1 MKKLKEL
8 MPYIIIVVVVLL
20 VRSFI
25 VTPGLVNGSSMEP
38 TLYNNELVLINK
50 IGLNKGIDRCDIVVV
65 KYENSTIIKRV
76 IGLPYETVEY
86 INDTLYI
93 DGEIVNT
100 KVDFEYTKD
109 FKLTA
114 GKNEYIVLGD
124 NRNISKDSRII
135 GPVKERDIIGKVDLV
150 LFPFSKFGKVKWG
163 NIMIGNYKIVT
174 LCGSTKFKKEFLE
187 IQKKLTLLG
196 YIVISVGL
204 FGHSGDN
211 EVWENMDEGTFTKTK
226 SMLDDMHKRKIDLSD
241 MIYVINVGGYIG
253 ESTRSEIEYA
263 ISTGKEVH
271 YLESVNTL
279 KR

>member
-38 TLYNNELVLINK
+38 TLHNNELVLINK
-50 IGLNKGIDRCDIVVV
+50 IGLNKGIDRYDIVVV

-93 DGEIVNT
+93 DGEEVNT

-211 EVWENMDEGTFTKTK
+211 EVWENMDEGTLTKTK
-226 SMLDDMHKRKIDLSD
+226 SMLDDMYKRKIDLSD
-241 MIYVINVGGYIG
+241 MIYVINVGGYTL

>member
-38 TLYNNELVLINK
+38 TLHNNELVLINK
-50 IGLNKGIDRCDIVVV
+50 IGLNKGIDRYDIVVV

-86 INDTLYI
+86 IDDTLYI

-135 GPVKERDIIGKVDLV
+135 GPVKEEDIIGKVDLV
-150 LFPFSKFGKVKWG
+150 LFPFSKFGKVK
-163 NIMIGNYKIVT
+163 
-174 LCGSTKFKKEFLE
+174 
-187 IQKKLTLLG
+187 
-196 YIVISVGL
+196 
-204 FGHSGDN
+204 
-211 EVWENMDEGTFTKTK
+211 
-226 SMLDDMHKRKIDLSD
+226 
-241 MIYVINVGGYIG
+241 
-253 ESTRSEIEYA
+253 
-263 ISTGKEVH
+263 
-271 YLESVNTL
+271 
-279 KR
+279 

>member
-50 IGLNKGIDRCDIVVV
+50 IGLNKGIDRYDIVVV

-174 LCGSTKFKKEFLE
+174 LCGSTKFKKEFLK

-211 EVWENMDEGTFTKTK
+211 EVWENMDEGTLTKTK

>member
-38 TLYNNELVLINK
+38 TLHNNELVLINK
-50 IGLNKGIDRCDIVVV
+50 IGLNKGIDRYDIVVV

-86 INDTLYI
+86 INDILYI

-135 GPVKERDIIGKVDLV
+135 GPVKESDIIGKVDLV

-187 IQKKLTLLG
+187 VQKKLTLLG

-204 FGHSGDN
+204 FGHSGDS

-226 SMLDDMHKRKIDLSD
+226 SMLDDMYKRKIDLSD

>member
-174 LCGSTKFKKEFLE
+174 LCGSTKFKKEFLK

-211 EVWENMDEGTFTKTK
+211 EVWENMDEGTLTKTK

-263 ISTGKEVH
+263 KSTGKEVH

>member
-38 TLYNNELVLINK
+38 TLHNNELVLINK
-50 IGLNKGIDRCDIVVV
+50 IGLNKGIDRYDIVVV

-135 GPVKERDIIGKVDLV
+135 GPVKESDIIGKVDLV

-204 FGHSGDN
+204 FGHSGDS
-211 EVWENMDEGTFTKTK
+211 EVWENMDEGTLTKTK

-263 ISTGKEVH
+263 ICTGKEVH

>member
-50 IGLNKGIDRCDIVVV
+50 IGLNKGIDRYDIVVV

-86 INDTLYI
+86 INDILYI

-135 GPVKERDIIGKVDLV
+135 GPVKESDIIGKVDLV

-187 IQKKLTLLG
+187 VQKKLTLLG

-204 FGHSGDN
+204 FGHSGDS
-211 EVWENMDEGTFTKTK
+211 EVWENMDEGTLTKTK

-263 ISTGKEVH
+263 ISTGKEVR

>member
-38 TLYNNELVLINK
+38 TLHNNELVLINK
-50 IGLNKGIDRCDIVVV
+50 IGLNKGIDRYDIVVV

-93 DGEIVNT
+93 DGEEVNT

-204 FGHSGDN
+204 FGHSGYN
-211 EVWENMDEGTFTKTK
+211 EVWENMDEGTLTKTK

-241 MIYVINVGGYIG
+241 MIYVINVGGYTL

-263 ISTGKEVH
+263 KSTGKEVH

>member
-50 IGLNKGIDRCDIVVV
+50 IGLNKGIDRYDIVVV

-86 INDTLYI
+86 IDDTLYI
-93 DGEIVNT
+93 DGKIVNT

-135 GPVKERDIIGKVDLV
+135 GPVKESDIIGKVDLV

-187 IQKKLTLLG
+187 VQKKLTLLG

-204 FGHSGDN
+204 FGHSGDS
-211 EVWENMDEGTFTKTK
+211 EVWENMDEGTLTKTK

-263 ISTGKEVH
+263 KSTGKEVH

>member
-38 TLYNNELVLINK
+38 TLHNNELVLINK
-50 IGLNKGIDRCDIVVV
+50 IGLNKGIDRYDIVVV

-163 NIMIGNYKIVT
+163 NIMIENYKIVT

-211 EVWENMDEGTFTKTK
+211 EVWENMDEGTLTKTK

-263 ISTGKEVH
+263 ISTGKEVR

>member
-38 TLYNNELVLINK
+38 SLHNNELVLINK
-50 IGLNKGIDRCDIVVV
+50 IGLNKEIDRYDIVVV

-150 LFPFSKFGKVKWG
+150 LFPFSKFGKVK
-163 NIMIGNYKIVT
+163 
-174 LCGSTKFKKEFLE
+174 
-187 IQKKLTLLG
+187 
-196 YIVISVGL
+196 
-204 FGHSGDN
+204 
-211 EVWENMDEGTFTKTK
+211 
-226 SMLDDMHKRKIDLSD
+226 
-241 MIYVINVGGYIG
+241 
-253 ESTRSEIEYA
+253 
-263 ISTGKEVH
+263 
-271 YLESVNTL
+271 
-279 KR
+279 

>member
-25 VTPGLVNGSSMEP
+25 VTPGLVNGASMEP
-38 TLYNNELVLINK
+38 TLHNNELVLINK
-50 IGLNKGIDRCDIVVV
+50 IGLNKGIDRYDIVVV

-211 EVWENMDEGTFTKTK
+211 EVWENMDEGTLTKTK

>member
-50 IGLNKGIDRCDIVVV
+50 IGLNKGIDRYDIVVV

-93 DGEIVNT
+93 DGKIVNT

-211 EVWENMDEGTFTKTK
+211 EVWENMDEGTLTKTK

-263 ISTGKEVH
+263 ISTGKEVR
-271 YLESVNTL
+271 YLENVNTL

>member
-38 TLYNNELVLINK
+38 TLHNNELVLINK
-50 IGLNKGIDRCDIVVV
+50 IGLNKGIDRYDIVVV

-86 INDTLYI
+86 INDILYI

-135 GPVKERDIIGKVDLV
+135 GPVKERDIIGKVNLV

-211 EVWENMDEGTFTKTK
+211 EVWENMDEGTLTKTK

-263 ISTGKEVH
+263 KSTGKEVR

>member
-38 TLYNNELVLINK
+38 TLHNNELVLINK
-50 IGLNKGIDRCDIVVV
+50 IGLNKGIDRYDIVVV

-135 GPVKERDIIGKVDLV
+135 GPVKEEDIIGKVDLV
-150 LFPFSKFGKVKWG
+150 LFPFSKFGKVK
-163 NIMIGNYKIVT
+163 
-174 LCGSTKFKKEFLE
+174 
-187 IQKKLTLLG
+187 
-196 YIVISVGL
+196 
-204 FGHSGDN
+204 
-211 EVWENMDEGTFTKTK
+211 
-226 SMLDDMHKRKIDLSD
+226 
-241 MIYVINVGGYIG
+241 
-253 ESTRSEIEYA
+253 
-263 ISTGKEVH
+263 
-271 YLESVNTL
+271 
-279 KR
+279 

>member
-50 IGLNKGIDRCDIVVV
+50 IGLNKGIDRYDIVVV

-86 INDTLYI
+86 IDDTLYI
-93 DGEIVNT
+93 DGKIVNT

-211 EVWENMDEGTFTKTK
+211 EVWENMDEGTLTKTK

-263 ISTGKEVH
+263 ISTGKEVR

>member
-38 TLYNNELVLINK
+38 TLHNNELVLINK
-50 IGLNKGIDRCDIVVV
+50 IGLNKGIDRYDIVVV

-163 NIMIGNYKIVT
+163 NIMIENYKIVT

-211 EVWENMDEGTFTKTK
+211 EVWENMDEGTLTKTK

-263 ISTGKEVH
+263 KSTGKEVR

>member
-38 TLYNNELVLINK
+38 TLHNNELVLINK
-50 IGLNKGIDRCDIVVV
+50 IGLNKGIDRYDIVVV

-135 GPVKERDIIGKVDLV
+135 GPVKESDIIGKVDLV

-187 IQKKLTLLG
+187 VQKKLTLLG

-204 FGHSGDN
+204 FGHSGDS

-226 SMLDDMHKRKIDLSD
+226 SMLDDMYKRKIDLSD

>member
-38 TLYNNELVLINK
+38 TLHNNELVLINK
-50 IGLNKGIDRCDIVVV
+50 IGLNKGIDRYDIVVV

-163 NIMIGNYKIVT
+163 NIMIENYKIVT

-211 EVWENMDEGTFTKTK
+211 EVWENMDEGTLTKTK
-226 SMLDDMHKRKIDLSD
+226 SMLDDMYKRKIDLSD
-241 MIYVINVGGYIG
+241 MIYVINVGGYTL

>member
-38 TLYNNELVLINK
+38 TLHNNELVLINK
-50 IGLNKGIDRCDIVVV
+50 IGLNKGIDRYDIVVV

-93 DGEIVNT
+93 DGEEVGT

-204 FGHSGDN
+204 FGHSGDS
-211 EVWENMDEGTFTKTK
+211 EVWENMDEGTLTKTK

-263 ISTGKEVH
+263 KSTGKEVR

>member
-50 IGLNKGIDRCDIVVV
+50 IGLNKGIDRYDIVVV

-86 INDTLYI
+86 IDDTLYI
-93 DGEIVNT
+93 DGKIVNT

-204 FGHSGDN
+204 FGHSGDS
-211 EVWENMDEGTFTKTK
+211 EVWENMDEGTLTKTK

-263 ISTGKEVH
+263 KSTGKEVH

>member
-8 MPYIIIVVVVLL
+8 MPYIIIVVLVLL

-38 TLYNNELVLINK
+38 TLHNNELVLINK
-50 IGLNKGIDRCDIVVV
+50 IGLNKGIDRYDIVVV

-86 INDTLYI
+86 INDILYI

-135 GPVKERDIIGKVDLV
+135 GPVKESDIIGKVDLV
-150 LFPFSKFGKVKWG
+150 LFPFSKFGKVK
-163 NIMIGNYKIVT
+163 
-174 LCGSTKFKKEFLE
+174 
-187 IQKKLTLLG
+187 
-196 YIVISVGL
+196 
-204 FGHSGDN
+204 
-211 EVWENMDEGTFTKTK
+211 
-226 SMLDDMHKRKIDLSD
+226 
-241 MIYVINVGGYIG
+241 
-253 ESTRSEIEYA
+253 
-263 ISTGKEVH
+263 
-271 YLESVNTL
+271 
-279 KR
+279 

>member
-38 TLYNNELVLINK
+38 TLHNNELVLINK
-50 IGLNKGIDRCDIVVV
+50 IGLNKGIDRYDIVVV

-93 DGEIVNT
+93 DGEEVGT

-211 EVWENMDEGTFTKTK
+211 EVWENMDEGTLTKTK

-263 ISTGKEVH
+263 KSTGKEVH

>member
-38 TLYNNELVLINK
+38 TLHNNELVLINK
-50 IGLNKGIDRCDIVVV
+50 IGLNKGIDRYDIVVV

-93 DGEIVNT
+93 DGEEVNT

-211 EVWENMDEGTFTKTK
+211 EVWENMDEGALTKTK
-226 SMLDDMHKRKIDLSD
+226 SMLDDTHKRKIDLSD
-241 MIYVINVGGYIG
+241 MIYVINVGGYTL

>member
-263 ISTGKEVH
+263 KSTGKEVH

>member
-50 IGLNKGIDRCDIVVV
+50 IGLNKGIDRYDIVVV

-163 NIMIGNYKIVT
+163 NIMIENYKIVT

-211 EVWENMDEGTFTKTK
+211 EVWENMDEGTLTKTK

-241 MIYVINVGGYIG
+241 MIYVINVGGYTL

-263 ISTGKEVH
+263 KSTGKEVH

>member
-25 VTPGLVNGSSMEP
+25 VTPGLVNGASMEP
-38 TLYNNELVLINK
+38 TLHNNELVLINK
-50 IGLNKGIDRCDIVVV
+50 IGLNKGIDRYDIVVV

-135 GPVKERDIIGKVDLV
+135 GPVKESDIIGKVDLV
-150 LFPFSKFGKVKWG
+150 LFPFSKFGKVK
-163 NIMIGNYKIVT
+163 
-174 LCGSTKFKKEFLE
+174 
-187 IQKKLTLLG
+187 
-196 YIVISVGL
+196 
-204 FGHSGDN
+204 
-211 EVWENMDEGTFTKTK
+211 
-226 SMLDDMHKRKIDLSD
+226 
-241 MIYVINVGGYIG
+241 
-253 ESTRSEIEYA
+253 
-263 ISTGKEVH
+263 
-271 YLESVNTL
+271 
-279 KR
+279 

>member
-50 IGLNKGIDRCDIVVV
+50 IGLNKGIDRYDIVVV

-135 GPVKERDIIGKVDLV
+135 GPVKESDIIGKVDLV

-211 EVWENMDEGTFTKTK
+211 EVWENMDEGTLTKTK

>member
-50 IGLNKGIDRCDIVVV
+50 IGLNKGIDRYDIVVV

-211 EVWENMDEGTFTKTK
+211 EVWENMDEGTLTKTK